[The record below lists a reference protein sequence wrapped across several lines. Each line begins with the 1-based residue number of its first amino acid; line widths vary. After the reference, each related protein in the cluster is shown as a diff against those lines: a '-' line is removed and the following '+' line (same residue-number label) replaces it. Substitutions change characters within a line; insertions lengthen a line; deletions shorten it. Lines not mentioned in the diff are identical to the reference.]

1 MIQSQEPYVSRSVSL
16 DPTVAVS
23 ERKAGGTLRLLSDPR
38 LLFWNI
44 FLVIAS
50 PVLLGL
56 KLRRYQRKRNNH
68 ELNMERWTLR
78 NNEIA
83 PRSKDKKR
91 VAFAVASFGEIL
103 LVDPLTRQ
111 LRAEHP
117 NVEVIWVVR
126 DSHTLEEL
134 RQGRPDQ
141 ATILW
146 PFDALPPVN
155 KFLHRVDPDLL
166 VFAERY
172 SFPNLLAG
180 SRAWGA
186 KALLINGRVK
196 AEKGIFRKLT
206 RWYDRW
212 LFGLCDQLSFQSE
225 IYAKRALN
233 RAPAERVHAL
243 GNLKLDLPR
252 RTLAADQ
259 AADLDRWLGA
269 AKDLPLIVAGS
280 TDNLAEERFVLESF
294 AEVLKQRPCRL
305 LLAPRKP
312 GRMAEVQKLLD
323 ELGLRAS
330 YRSRGEAPAEVM
342 ILDTMGELAYAYG
355 YGIAAYVGGAYNGMG
370 HNIVEPLEYGIPV
383 SYGSRRGHF
392 EELQRLCEKHG
403 VGFRIVKD
411 GELAQHW
418 LRVLDDSEFRE
429 QTQEK
434 TRALL
439 KGQQGSMQAT
449 YDILVKAL

>member
-23 ERKAGGTLRLLSDPR
+23 ERKAGGTLRLLCDPR
-38 LLFWNI
+38 LLLWNV

-68 ELNMERWTLR
+68 ELNMERWSLR

-117 NVEVIWVVR
+117 NVEVVWVVR

-155 KFLHRVDPDLL
+155 KFLHRVDPDLV

-172 SFPNLLAG
+172 SFPNLLVG

-196 AEKGIFRKLT
+196 AERGVFRKLT

-225 IYAKRALN
+225 VYAKRALN

-252 RTLAADQ
+252 RALAAEQ

-269 AKDLPLIVAGS
+269 AKDQPLLVAGS
-280 TDNLAEERFVLESF
+280 TDNLAEERFVLEAF
-294 AEVLKQRPCRL
+294 AEVRKQRPARL

-312 GRMAEVQKLLD
+312 GRIAEIQKLLD
-323 ELGLRAS
+323 ELGLSAS

-392 EELQRLCEKHG
+392 EELQRLCEHHG

-411 GELAQHW
+411 GELAKHW
-418 LRVLDDSEFRE
+418 LRVLDDAEFRE